1 MLTLQPPIRTS
12 FYTSAKI
19 IRSKADNNGTDNYI
33 LINRRGKVKVSYI
46 VNKDKASNYKL
57 YNMNKNL
64 SKIDLDNE
72 ALQILINESFNK
84 YPREYIFENNE
95 GKPVSQGTILNW
107 LRDITKLSGV
117 TIDIMRASY
126 ITYFYTENLNFNA
139 REKLSKVM
147 RHSQMTASRNY
158 NKVFDKEDEPEK
170 LIDCNKVN
178 EALQLQIIELQ
189 EKLNALTNT
198 KIITE
203 TVAETPTAES
213 RHYKKSEVI

>member
-64 SKIDLDNE
+64 SKINLDNE
-72 ALQILINESFNK
+72 ALQILINESFNQ

-95 GKPVSQGTILNW
+95 GKPVSQGTILNC
-107 LRDITKLSGV
+107 LRDITKLPAV
-117 TIDIMRASY
+117 NFQIMRSVCV
-126 ITYFYTENLNFNA
+126 THFH
-139 REKLSKVM
+139 KL
-147 RHSQMTASRNY
+147 HCRNC
-158 NKVFDKEDEPEK
+158 
-170 LIDCNKVN
+170 I
-178 EALQLQIIELQ
+178 
-189 EKLNALTNT
+189 
-198 KIITE
+198 
-203 TVAETPTAES
+203 
-213 RHYKKSEVI
+213 